1 MEILGYIAFAVL
13 IFLAITW
20 TIGVRTQLDAGT
32 HTIVGALFF
41 LVSVLI
47 LFISGASKVH
57 ALWLVPVGF
66 VVPFAIVFF
75 GNISRV
81 FLVPFRLLA
90 GVFASV
96 VRIGIPA
103 ERIRAAQE
111 AGLRATGEEWSRQR
125 NSTVQTDDK
134 IAAVHQYLLEI
145 IRIIRASLNASG
157 VDMRGEK
164 TFLAQGL
171 FYMGFVDALH
181 QATKMTDDQFIEL
194 QKFVFNDLNFNAAF
208 SAKIFLFHQ
217 TGQISH
223 PAFKAIMAGGK
234 FFGRLTSGDKAVESM
249 LAGDSI
255 AEFVRD
261 PSFPSSAARL

>member
-13 IFLAITW
+13 IFLAVTW

-41 LVSVLI
+41 LVSALALSI
-47 LFISGASKVH
+47 YGISKVH

-66 VVPFAIVFF
+66 VVPFAVVLL
-75 GNISRV
+75 GNISRGLL
-81 FLVPFRLLA
+81 FPFRVLA
-90 GVFASV
+90 GVFANIM
-96 VRIGIPA
+96 RIGIPD
-103 ERIRAAQE
+103 ERIKAAQE
-111 AGLRATGEEWSRQR
+111 AGLHATVEEWSKKR
-125 NSTVQTDDK
+125 NRKTQEDDK
-134 IAAVHQYLLEI
+134 LAVAHRYLLEV
-145 IRIIRASLNASG
+145 IRVVRASLNASG
-157 VDMRGEK
+157 VEARGEK

-181 QATKMTDDQFIEL
+181 QATGMTDDQFIEL
-194 QKFVFNDLNFNAAF
+194 QKAVFHDLNFNAAF

-217 TGQISH
+217 TVQVSH
-223 PAFKAIMAGGK
+223 PAFKAIMAGGE
-234 FFGRLTSGDKAVESM
+234 FFGKLTSGDKAVEAM
-249 LAGDSI
+249 LAGNTI